1 MPTVLAI
8 ETSCDE
14 TAAAVVRDRTVLSNV
29 VASQMELHA
38 AYGGVVPDLAARQHL
53 EAINWVIAAAYDQSG
68 LSWQELDG
76 IAVTAA
82 PGLIGALL
90 MGVTAAKTLA
100 MIHQKPLVGI
110 HHLEG
115 HLCSAFLADPD
126 LAPPFLSLLVSGG
139 HSSLILV
146 HDYGTYELV
155 GRTRDDAAG
164 EAFDKVARLL
174 GLGYPGGPA
183 IDRLAKT
190 GDRHAFRLPQGTIP
204 TAPYDFSFSGLKTA
218 VLRLKERL
226 MTSEDPLPA
235 ADIAASFQWT
245 VAQALVHRAIAC
257 AQQCQMPH
265 IVAVGGVAANSVLRS
280 YLTERAAAAHIGL
293 TFAPLALCTDNA
305 AMIGCAGALHLAQ
318 GRCSSLALAAR
329 SRLALTDYHHL
340 LDANLGQIIP
350 A

>member
-14 TAAAVVRDRTVLSNV
+14 TAAAVVRDRTILSNV

-38 AYGGVVPDLAARQHL
+38 TYGGVVPDLAARQHL
-53 EAINWVIAAAYDQSG
+53 EAINWVIAAAQEQSA
-68 LSWQELDG
+68 LAWQDLDG

-90 MGVTAAKTLA
+90 IGVTAAKTLA
-100 MIHQKPLVGI
+100 LIHRKPLIGI

-115 HLCSAFLADPD
+115 HLCSAFLADRQ
-126 LAPPFLSLLVSGG
+126 LEPPFLCLLVSGG
-139 HSSLILV
+139 HSSLIV
-146 HDYGTYELV
+146 AHGYGHYELV

-183 IDRLAKT
+183 IDRLAQS
-190 GDRHAFRLPQGTIP
+190 GDRHAYRLPQGKIP
-204 TAPYDFSFSGLKTA
+204 DAPFDFSFSGLKTA

-226 MTSEDPLPA
+226 AATGEPLPT

-245 VAQALVHRAIAC
+245 IAQALVNRAIAC
-257 AQQCQMPH
+257 AQQYHMPH
-265 IVAVGGVAANSVLRS
+265 IVAVGGVAANSVLRH
-280 YLTERAAAAHIGL
+280 YLVERATQEQIQL
-293 TFAPLALCTDNA
+293 TVAPLHLCTDNA
-305 AMIGCAGALHLAQ
+305 AMIGCAGACTCPGGNAHT
-318 GRCSSLALAAR
+318 S
-329 SRLALTDYHHL
+329 
-340 LDANLGQIIP
+340 P
-350 A
+350 